1 MAKSSKTTS
10 SKAPWDKPN
19 PKAAKGRSRKLS
31 PSQKAGAKRS
41 AKKAGRPYPSLV
53 DNMNAAKIGSKKS
66 GAKIVGRKIVG
77 QEIIGQEIGDQEI
90 VDEEERGPE
99 ILGQEGAQVIP
110 QVGIPS
116 ASAHASRSIG
126 MAASKAAKTRDPKGG
141 LTAAGRAAFK
151 RKQGANLKP
160 GVKKAMAEMTPDEM
174 RRKGSWAARFYGR
187 ETLPPLTKKN
197 GEPTRFAL
205 SAAAWGEPVPKT
217 EAAARK
223 IAAKGERLL
232 ARYRSAQGQG
242 LRSKVFAPEGC
253 SACIRTD
260 IGPRARACGAPR

>member
-1 MAKSSKTTS
+1 
-10 SKAPWDKPN
+10 
-19 PKAAKGRSRKLS
+19 
-31 PSQKAGAKRS
+31 
-41 AKKAGRPYPSLV
+41 
-53 DNMNAAKIGSKKS
+53 
-66 GAKIVGRKIVG
+66 
-77 QEIIGQEIGDQEI
+77 
-90 VDEEERGPE
+90 
-99 ILGQEGAQVIP
+99 
-110 QVGIPS
+110 
-116 ASAHASRSIG
+116 

-187 ETLPPLTKKN
+187 ETLPPLTNKN

-232 ARYRSAQGQG
+232 ARYRRLKDRG
-242 LRSKVFAPEGC
+242 
-253 SACIRTD
+253 
-260 IGPRARACGAPR
+260 